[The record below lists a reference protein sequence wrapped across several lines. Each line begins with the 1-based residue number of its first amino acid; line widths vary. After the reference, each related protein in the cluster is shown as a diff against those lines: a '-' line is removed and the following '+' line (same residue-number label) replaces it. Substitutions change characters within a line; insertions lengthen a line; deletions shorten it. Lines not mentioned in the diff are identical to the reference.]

1 MLQPS
6 VLTLGALGLLEGF
19 CEPPRLQILAS
30 LGGQE
35 LADPQPFCLWG
46 LQKAGGGLGYPRHAA
61 FRGSQGGP
69 PAPACSS
76 LLRGSRSLAGAQ
88 EGAAPN
94 CPPPINYIHELIA
107 KQEGLRQRSSPCP
120 LKLQ

>member
-35 LADPQPFCLWG
+35 LADPQPFCFWG

-61 FRGSQGGP
+61 FRGSQREP
-69 PAPACSS
+69 
-76 LLRGSRSLAGAQ
+76 
-88 EGAAPN
+88 
-94 CPPPINYIHELIA
+94 
-107 KQEGLRQRSSPCP
+107 PCP
-120 LKLQ
+120 SLQLAPPGQQEFGGGTGGGCT